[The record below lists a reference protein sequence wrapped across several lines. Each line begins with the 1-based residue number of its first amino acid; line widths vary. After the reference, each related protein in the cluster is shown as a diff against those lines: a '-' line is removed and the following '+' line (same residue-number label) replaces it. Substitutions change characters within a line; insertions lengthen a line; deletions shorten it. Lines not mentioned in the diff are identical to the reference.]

1 MTKQPT
7 VAGAGVDGID
17 PSAAGQT
24 DGPVSRSVIL
34 QAAQREDIL
43 QWAQHP

>member
-17 PSAAGQT
+17 PSAATGQT

-34 QAAQREDIL
+34 QAR
-43 QWAQHP
+43 